1 MCAFIRR
8 KENTHIMKKIFFV
21 ILGIILLSGA
31 TYFAD
36 KVFFKTYSNA
46 QTSPEHKITKKTPI
60 KKSVSTKK
68 DNTETTTQKK
78 DYTDTSSY
86 ILLVNK
92 THKLSSDYTPADL
105 RTPKVRFISYAAS
118 NVRKMRSTAADALE
132 ALFSAAK
139 EDRITL
145 LAVSCYRPYSY
156 QEEVYTAK
164 LRKDGKAEA
173 DKYVAEP
180 GSSEHQTGLAM
191 DLLSTEYT
199 ELDAGFAKTKAY
211 VWLKENCA
219 KYGFII
225 RYPSEK
231 VSVTKYDFEP
241 WHIRYVGTAAAQSI
255 VQKGI
260 TLEEYLG
267 VTD

>member
-1 MCAFIRR
+1 
-8 KENTHIMKKIFFV
+8 MKKIFFV
-21 ILGIILLSGA
+21 IIAIIVLSGA
-31 TYFAD
+31 TYLTD
-36 KVFFKTYSNA
+36 KFVLKTYNKPK
-46 QTSPEHKITKKTPI
+46 TSPENKITKKS
-60 KKSVSTKK
+60 SVKK
-68 DNTETTTQKK
+68 DNTVKKNNLEATTPKK
-78 DYTDTSSY
+78 DFTDTSSD

-92 THKLSSDYTPADL
+92 THKLSSYYIPASL
-105 RTPKVRFISYAAS
+105 RTPNVRFASYAAS
-118 NVRKMRSTAADALE
+118 NVRKMKSNAADAVE

-139 EDRITL
+139 ADRITL

-164 LRKDGKAEA
+164 LKKDGKAEA

-211 VWLKENCA
+211 EWLKQNCA

-225 RYPSEK
+225 RYPEEK

-241 WHIRYVGTAAAQSI
+241 WHIRYVGTAAAQDI
-255 VQKGI
+255 MEKGI

-267 VTD
+267 VTE

>member
-1 MCAFIRR
+1 
-8 KENTHIMKKIFFV
+8 MKKIFFV

-36 KVFFKTYSNA
+36 KNFLKTYNNPKI
-46 QTSPEHKITKKTPI
+46 SPEHKITKKVPI
-60 KKSVSTKK
+60 KKAVSTKK
-68 DNTETTTQKK
+68 DTTETPTPKK

-92 THKLSSDYTPADL
+92 THKLSSDYVPADL
-105 RTPKVRFISYAAS
+105 RNPRVRFISYAAS
-118 NVRKMRSTAADALE
+118 NVRKMRSTAANAVE
-132 ALFSAAK
+132 SLFSAAK
-139 EDRITL
+139 EDGLTL

-164 LRKDGKAEA
+164 LKKDGKAEA

-199 ELDAGFAKTKAY
+199 ELDSGFENTKAY
-211 VWLKENCA
+211 TWLKENCA
-219 KYGFII
+219 RYGFII
-225 RYPSEK
+225 RYPKEK
-231 VSVTKYDFEP
+231 VSVTKYSFEP
-241 WHIRYVGTAAAQSI
+241 WHIRYVGTAAAQDIMGKS
-255 VQKGI
+255 I

>member
-1 MCAFIRR
+1 
-8 KENTHIMKKIFFV
+8 MKKILFV

-31 TYFAD
+31 TYFGD
-36 KVFFKTYSNA
+36 KFLFKTNNSLK
-46 QTSPEHKITKKTPI
+46 TSPEHKITKKVPI
-60 KKSVSTKK
+60 KKAVSTKK
-68 DNTETTTQKK
+68 DTTETPTQKY

-92 THKLSSDYTPADL
+92 THKLSSDYVPADL
-105 RTPKVRFISYAAS
+105 RTPKVRFISYAAP
-118 NVRKMRSTAADALE
+118 NVRKMRSVAADAVE
-132 ALFSAAK
+132 TLFRAAK

-145 LAVSCYRPYSY
+145 LGVSCYREYSY
-156 QEEVYTAK
+156 QEEVYNNK
-164 LRKDGKAEA
+164 VNSSGKAEA

-180 GSSEHQTGLAM
+180 GSSEHQSGLAM

-199 ELDAGFAKTKAY
+199 ELDEGFDKTKAY
-211 VWLKENCA
+211 RWLQQNCA

-225 RYPSEK
+225 RYPKEK

-241 WHIRYVGTAAAQSI
+241 WHIRYVGTTAALDI
-255 VQKGI
+255 MEKGI

-267 VTD
+267 VTN